1 MPGAS
6 IGGMKPPESMRPLP
20 LLASLTEPL
29 NLAAHVTWIAI
40 GFDLLRNGFGSG
52 RTGVPAAVSATLF
65 AICIMALLAHF
76 SGRTHGRARDA
87 VLLLQGM
94 AALALVACTRIW
106 STPILL
112 IIVMAQA
119 AAVWPRHIVIVWAV
133 ISNLILYAIIA
144 RLGWDPD
151 AALSVLMQAGFQAF
165 AALMT
170 GYAKAAE
177 HRADALRAIN
187 GELLATRALLTE
199 GARDQERL
207 RLARELHDV
216 SGHKLTA
223 LKINLR
229 ALQQQTDGE
238 VGAEIA
244 MCTQL
249 ADELLGD
256 LRGVVRQ
263 LRSEEGIDLARALAA
278 LAAPFRKPRIELE
291 IDPALRVDSLA
302 LAQTIVRIVQEGIT
316 NAVRHADA
324 SVVHVQLRRHGTHL
338 QLDIRDDGRGS
349 ARPREGHGLIGM
361 RERVDDHGGSLSIDP
376 SGVGFA
382 LQIRLP
388 A

>member
-1 MPGAS
+1 MTP
-6 IGGMKPPESMRPLP
+6 RP
-20 LLASLTEPL
+20 
-29 NLAAHVTWIAI
+29 
-40 GFDLLRNGFGSG
+40 FD
-52 RTGVPAAVSATLF
+52 V
-65 AICIMALLAHF
+65 
-76 SGRTHGRARDA
+76 
-87 VLLLQGM
+87 
-94 AALALVACTRIW
+94 
-106 STPILL
+106 
-112 IIVMAQA
+112 
-119 AAVWPRHIVIVWAV
+119 
-133 ISNLILYAIIA
+133 
-144 RLGWDPD
+144 
-151 AALSVLMQAGFQAF
+151 
-165 AALMT
+165 
-170 GYAKAAE
+170 
-177 HRADALRAIN
+177 
-187 GELLATRALLTE
+187 
-199 GARDQERL
+199 RL